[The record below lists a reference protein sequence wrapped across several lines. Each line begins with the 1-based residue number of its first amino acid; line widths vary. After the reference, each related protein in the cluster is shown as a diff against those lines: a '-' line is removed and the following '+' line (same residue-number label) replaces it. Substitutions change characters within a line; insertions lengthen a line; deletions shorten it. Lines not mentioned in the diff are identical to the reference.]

1 MIAPETIAAHQL
13 SLDEN
18 QLLVDIT
25 SHAPF
30 DPSNYSLMKY
40 GSRAAT
46 RTFAAELACQLA
58 VELPEAMYGDAP
70 PQFLVA
76 YKAVPPA
83 CYFLSRYCVGKINE
97 QRVERGCEPGRIVQV
112 YKSRVAATNYAA
124 ASGAARE
131 RELAG
136 IDFSLEGRSLRDVP
150 AVVLDD
156 IRITGAAER
165 RMVHIVEPARP
176 LTLTLGYIAAFNAD
190 QAAANP
196 RIENDLNTTAVKDA
210 SAVSR
215 LAEHD
220 DLDLNIRTLKLLLAG
235 EPATLRT
242 FAEKAPL
249 SIVEV
254 MLRGTIDTGPD
265 FVAQYKSGYGVLAD
279 VAAARGL

>member
-13 SLDEN
+13 SLDEG
-18 QLLVDIT
+18 QRLVDVT

-30 DPSNYSLMKY
+30 DPAQYSLMKY

-46 RTFAAELACQLA
+46 RTFAAELACQLS
-58 VELPEAMYGDAP
+58 VELPETMYGDVP

-83 CYFLSRYCVGKINE
+83 CYYLSRYCVGKINE
-97 QRVERGCEPGRIVQV
+97 RRVEQGQEPGRVVQV
-112 YKSRVAATNYAA
+112 YKNKVATTNYAA
-124 ASGAARE
+124 ASGAERE
-131 RELAG
+131 RELLG

-176 LTLTLGYIAAFNAD
+176 LVLALGYIAAFNAD

-196 RIENDLNTTAVKDA
+196 SIEHDLNTTAVKDA
-210 SAVSR
+210 TAISR

-220 DLDLNIRTLKLLLAG
+220 DLDLNIRTLKLLLAD
-235 EPATLRT
+235 ESATLRT
-242 FAEKAPL
+242 FTETAPL
-249 SIVEV
+249 SIVEA

-265 FVAQYKSGYGVLAD
+265 FVAQYKNGYSVLAD
-279 VAAARGL
+279 VAVVRGL